1 LPNGKVILLEVIE
14 LVSNN
19 LFVVS
24 LIELCKLSMKI
35 FETLCINDSLL
46 NELLRVQFEDVGMVL
61 DLIIHQWLG
70 KVRHVLLIVAVPS
83 ISNDVDKDILLEA
96 LAIFNCDLHAFV
108 ENIRLIGVHMDYW
121 SIHSLRDLSTVIG
134 RTRLVGI
141 RCESNLIVYD
151 DMNNSSRT
159 IVNQILEAERL
170 PDNTLTSNC
179 SVSVDQYSKNP
190 ISIDL
195 YLSLL
200 SFSYWRALVLP

>member
-1 LPNGKVILLEVIE
+1 LPNGKVILLEVIKMI
-14 LVSNN
+14 SNN

-108 ENIRLIGVHMDYW
+108 ENIRLISVHMDYW

-134 RTRLVGI
+134 RSGLVGI